1 MTDET
6 RKIES
11 IKFAQ
16 ESAKQIIA
24 LSTAVVTLTFG
35 AVSIGAVELHN
46 RTFWFALSIMVL
58 LVFSIVAG
66 IVTLFALSGILSSK
80 QEFASESPL
89 SSTHYSLFGKF
100 QFFTF
105 VGAIVL
111 MAVFLLFWPDK
122 KATERK
128 VEITLP
134 EGIFCR
140 AENSELVCKALG
152 TR

>member
-16 ESAKQIIA
+16 ESAKQIIT

-35 AVSIGAVELHN
+35 VVSIGVLELHG
-46 RTFWFALSIMVL
+46 RTFWFALTILIL
-58 LVFSIVAG
+58 LVFSIITG
-66 IVTLFALSGILSSK
+66 IITLFALSGILSSK
-80 QEFASESPL
+80 KEFESESPL
-89 SSTHYSLFGKF
+89 SSANYSLFGKL

-111 MAVFLLFWPDK
+111 MALFLLLWPEK
-122 KATERK
+122 KSVDRK
-128 VEITLP
+128 IEITLP

-140 AENSELVCKALG
+140 VEDSGLTCKKTD

>member
-1 MTDET
+1 MTDEI

-35 AVSIGAVELHN
+35 AVSIGALELHN
-46 RTFWFALSIMVL
+46 RTFWFALTIVVL

-66 IVTLFALSGILSSK
+66 IFTLFALSGILSSK

-89 SSTHYSLFGKF
+89 SSAHYSFFGQL
-100 QFFTF
+100 QFYTF
-105 VGAIVL
+105 VGAVVL
-111 MAVFLLFWPDK
+111 MAVFLLLWPEK
-122 KATERK
+122 KAADRK
-128 VEITLP
+128 IEITLP

-140 AENSELVCKALG
+140 AENSELTCKALG
-152 TR
+152 AR

>member
-1 MTDET
+1 MTDEI

-35 AVSIGAVELHN
+35 AVSIGALELHN
-46 RTFWFALSIMVL
+46 RTFWFALTIVVL

-66 IVTLFALSGILSSK
+66 IFTLFALSGILSSK

-89 SSTHYSLFGKF
+89 SSAHYSFFGQL
-100 QFFTF
+100 QFYMF
-105 VGAIVL
+105 VGAVVL
-111 MAVFLLFWPDK
+111 MAVFLLLWPEK
-122 KATERK
+122 KAADRK
-128 VEITLP
+128 IEIP
-134 EGIFCR
+134 CPKGYFAVPKIR
-140 AENSELVCKALG
+140 N
-152 TR
+152 